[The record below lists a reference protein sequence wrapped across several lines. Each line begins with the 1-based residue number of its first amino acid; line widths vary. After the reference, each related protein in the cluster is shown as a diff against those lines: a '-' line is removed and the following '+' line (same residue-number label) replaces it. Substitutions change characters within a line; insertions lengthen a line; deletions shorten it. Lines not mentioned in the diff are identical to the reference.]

1 MKFTSLWIYIIP
13 ITKSVIAQVQEMN
26 PESTP
31 MGSIEDINPIR
42 QQESET
48 KPSASSYVSKSS
60 FHQKLPCGDLVGMF
74 LIILYNGFILAA
86 YIVIRQLFFTLL
98 CQLFYRK

>member
-1 MKFTSLWIYIIP
+1 MIS
-13 ITKSVIAQVQEMN
+13 ITKSAIMQVQEMN
-26 PESTP
+26 PESTPP

-48 KPSASSYVSKSS
+48 KPSASSYVSQSS

-74 LIILYNGFILAA
+74 LITLYNGFILAA
-86 YIVIRQLFFTLL
+86 YIAI
-98 CQLFYRK
+98 Y